1 MVMVKNLDY
10 VGETKLRTDIHSD
23 QNSKDKASTLNHLKH
38 LQSTVT
44 TNQCPISLFGYAVKS
59 KGLSD
64 VEVIERLN
72 KLPYISFFF
81 LFAVTIHDKGSTSRE
96 QRQVKVAFRLLGL
109 NSLSMLVQINS
120 TLTKVLMEKSKSFHN
135 TGTIFK

>member
-1 MVMVKNLDY
+1 MVMVKNSDY

-96 QRQVKVAFRLLGL
+96 QRKVKVPFAFRLLGPS
-109 NSLSMLVQINS
+109 SLSMLVQ
-120 TLTKVLMEKSKSFHN
+120 T
-135 TGTIFK
+135 

>member
-1 MVMVKNLDY
+1 MVMVKNSDY

-81 LFAVTIHDKGSTSRE
+81 LICRNNTQGQYSSR
-96 QRQVKVAFRLLGL
+96 A
-109 NSLSMLVQINS
+109 
-120 TLTKVLMEKSKSFHN
+120 TKSE
-135 TGTIFK
+135 GTFCI